1 MIAKVKSCK
10 SISGLIGYI
19 TGKQHKL
26 TDVQGLIPGL
36 SRAEIIAEFTR
47 RQELNT
53 RCKKPTSHIIL
64 SFPKEDKIDMKKADN
79 ILQDFMERLVGRGQ
93 MWVAYEHFDRDHQ
106 HYHIALNRIQMDGT
120 LLSDSYSLR
129 RAMEISRELEEKY
142 GLRRLSNRKYKN
154 ESIRIEGLREL
165 LIKVLRTAGS
175 MEDFKIQL
183 GRVGVKALT
192 GRGIVFIDGQ
202 TGAKIKGSAIGR
214 EFSLANIEKLLD
226 RNRGAEAKQERSH
239 RDDIHIEEWGAIDTP
254 IHAILDGIIK
264 STFIPETEQEVLDE
278 EERKRRKRKRRR

>member
-1 MIAKVKSCK
+1 MIAKIKSCK

-36 SRAEIIAEFTR
+36 SKAEIIAEFTR

-64 SFPKEDKIDMKKADN
+64 SFPQEDKIDMKKADN
-79 ILQDFMERLVGRGQ
+79 ILQDFMEQLVGRGQ

-129 RAMEISRELEEKY
+129 RAMEISRDLEEKY
-142 GLRRLSNRKYKN
+142 GLRRLSSSKHKN
-154 ESIRIEGLREL
+154 ESIRIGGLREL
-165 LIKVLRTAGS
+165 LVKVLRTAGN

-183 GRVGVKALT
+183 GREGIKVMT

-214 EFSLANIEKLLD
+214 EFSLANIEKVLEW
-226 RNRGAEAKQERSH
+226 NRGAEAKQERSH
-239 RDDIHIEEWGAIDTP
+239 RDDINIEEWGAIDTP
-254 IHAILDGIIK
+254 IHKILDGIVK
-264 STFIPETEQEVLDE
+264 STFIPEMEQEDLDE